1 MEAGQ
6 KSFFELVLYPEYS
19 TLFRWDSLREKV
31 TPIFA
36 DNSVEDLNNE
46 RLSSNLKPCANR
58 LIEILDII
66 YENKGGD
73 QKKDHIFAI
82 ENAHLTSSNS
92 DRAEGKL

>member
-1 MEAGQ
+1 M
-6 KSFFELVLYPEYS
+6 
-19 TLFRWDSLREKV
+19 